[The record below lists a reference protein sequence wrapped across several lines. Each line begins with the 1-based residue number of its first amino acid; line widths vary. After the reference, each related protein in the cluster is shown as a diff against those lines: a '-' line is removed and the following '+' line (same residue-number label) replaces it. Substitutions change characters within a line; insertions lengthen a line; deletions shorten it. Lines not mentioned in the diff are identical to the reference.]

1 MSPKPVVKT
10 KKKTKSQEDVR
21 VKFADKPESP
31 AAAEGESGR
40 YVYGIVQS
48 RDRIDF
54 GKVGI
59 GGAGAMVYTVN
70 YLDIAAVVSNTS
82 VYIFDPTRENALAH
96 EHVIET
102 VMKTYTIIPMSFG
115 TVFRTDNDIREVLQ
129 EHLLVFE
136 GCASSDVGKLEFG
149 LKVNWDRDRI
159 IEDIK
164 QDDEEIRQFHQEII
178 RKHLQST
185 YLARMQLGRMI
196 DKALAERSIG
206 YVREIYEAL
215 RGVCVASRDN
225 QPIGDKMIM
234 NAAFLV
240 EREREPEFD
249 DAVNSIAKKYG
260 QRLKFKYTG
269 PWPPYNFVN
278 IRLKLERRRSG
289 IMLLIDDLLML
300 PFSGFNFV
308 MKTLRQVAEEQYTD
322 DAPIKERLLELQL
335 KLEAEE
341 ITEEEYTRARGRHHS
356 PVARDPEP

>member
-1 MSPKPVVKT
+1 MTTKT
-10 KKKTKSQEDVR
+10 LARPRKTLRSEDDVR
-21 VKFADKPESP
+21 VKFGDNSSTATPTM
-31 AAAEGESGR
+31 AGESGR
-40 YVYGIVQS
+40 YVYGIVQM
-48 RDRIDF
+48 RDKIDF
-54 GKVGI
+54 GRIGI
-59 GGAGAMVYTVN
+59 GGMGEMVYTVN
-70 YLDIAAVVSNTS
+70 YQDIAAVVSNTP

-115 TVFRTDNDIREVLQ
+115 TVFRTDNDIREVLKSIY
-129 EHLLVFE
+129 
-136 GCASSDVGKLEFG
+136 SSLKDVLEQMSGKLEFG

-164 QDDEEIRQFHQEII
+164 QEDEGIRKFHQEII

-215 RGVCVASRDN
+215 RNTCVASRDN

-249 DAVNSIAKKYG
+249 DAVNQIAKKYG
-260 QRLKFKYTG
+260 RRLKFKYTG

-278 IRLKLERRRSG
+278 IRLKLERVG
-289 IMLLIDDLLML
+289 A
-300 PFSGFNFV
+300 G
-308 MKTLRQVAEEQYTD
+308 
-322 DAPIKERLLELQL
+322 
-335 KLEAEE
+335 
-341 ITEEEYTRARGRHHS
+341 
-356 PVARDPEP
+356 

>member
-1 MSPKPVVKT
+1 VDDRKRVTQKMTRKAVAKPRKT
-10 KKKTKSQEDVR
+10 TKSEDDVR
-21 VKFADKPESP
+21 VKFAETSTPSGTGT
-31 AAAEGESGR
+31 GESGR

-115 TVFRTDNDIREVLQ
+115 TVFRTDNDIREVLKSIY
-129 EHLLVFE
+129 
-136 GCASSDVGKLEFG
+136 SSLKDVLHQMSGKLEFG

-159 IEDIK
+159 IEDIQ
-164 QDDEEIRQFHQEII
+164 QDDEEIRKFHQEIV

-240 EREREPEFD
+240 ERDREPEFD
-249 DAVNSIAKKYG
+249 EAVNTIAKKYG

-278 IRLKLERRRSG
+278 IRLKLERVG
-289 IMLLIDDLLML
+289 A
-300 PFSGFNFV
+300 G
-308 MKTLRQVAEEQYTD
+308 
-322 DAPIKERLLELQL
+322 
-335 KLEAEE
+335 
-341 ITEEEYTRARGRHHS
+341 
-356 PVARDPEP
+356 